1 MVSVCEEKEQRK
13 SVRMGRVP
21 KISHYQTYGNQFAVG
36 ELAHNGRGL
45 VALLLLRQL
54 VAIQG
59 DDTLD
64 LAAIQSLLIELLAQ
78 LEADGRG
85 LECGCGGQGV
95 GITILSDLHGGADSV
110 AHFAQHHA
118 DA

>member
-1 MVSVCEEKEQRK
+1 
-13 SVRMGRVP
+13 MGRVP
-21 KISHYQTYGNQFAVG
+21 EIPLSETYGNQFAVG

-64 LAAIQSLLIELLAQ
+64 LATIESLLIELLAQ

-95 GITILSDLHGGADSV
+95 GIAILSDLHGGADSV